1 MTGLGGP
8 DDALASIRREIDDI
22 DEGLLALLERRFA
35 ATERVRAL
43 KPPNGSP
50 MRPAREAEILRK
62 LLSQPGSNLTH
73 DLVLRFWRAIVSQST
88 LNQAPV
94 TIHVSRRL
102 NASIGLRL
110 RIRDYFGAMP
120 VEECRDEAQAL
131 LQINAT
137 PADLCIVETDG
148 PWVDPFI
155 EGKAGNA
162 QVIGVLPFLR
172 DDPEPKLL
180 IFGHARA
187 EATGDDE
194 TLIVSDGQLPRDF
207 APRPLWQMKAG
218 QRRLSCLPGFLSE
231 HESPLISLA
240 KSNAS
245 LNLKVAGRYPSA
257 MAVRP

>member
-8 DDALASIRREIDDI
+8 DDALASIRREIDGI

-35 ATERVRAL
+35 VTERVRAL
-43 KPPNGSP
+43 KPVNGSP

-62 LLSQPGSNLTH
+62 LLGQPGSNLTS
-73 DLVLRFWRAIVSQST
+73 DLVLRVWRAIVSQST

-94 TIHVSRRL
+94 AIHVSRRL

-110 RIRDYFGAMP
+110 RIRDHFGTTP

-131 LQINAT
+131 LQVNAA
-137 PADLCIVETDG
+137 PADLCIVETAS
-148 PWVDPFI
+148 PWVEAFAD
-155 EGKAGNA
+155 GNAGTA

-180 IFGHARA
+180 VFGHARA

-207 APRPLWQMKAG
+207 APRPLWQVKVG

-231 HESPLISLA
+231 HESPLVSLA
-240 KSNAS
+240 RSNAL
-245 LNLKVAGRYPSA
+245 LNLKVAGRYPSP
-257 MAVRP
+257 MAGRP

>member
-1 MTGLGGP
+1 
-8 DDALASIRREIDDI
+8 LASIRREIDGI

-35 ATERVRAL
+35 VTERVRAL
-43 KPPNGSP
+43 KPVNGSP
-50 MRPAREAEILRK
+50 MRPAREAEILRT
-62 LLSQPGSNLTH
+62 LLGQPGSNLTS
-73 DLVLRFWRAIVSQST
+73 DLVLRVWRAIVSQST

-94 TIHVSRRL
+94 VIHVSKKL

-110 RIRDYFGAMP
+110 RIRDYFGTTP

-131 LQINAT
+131 LQVNAS
-137 PADLCIVETDG
+137 PVDLCIVETAS
-148 PWVDPFI
+148 PWVEAFAD
-155 EGKAGNA
+155 GSAGTA

-172 DDPEPKLL
+172 EDPEPKLL
-180 IFGHARA
+180 VFGHARA

-207 APRPLWQMKAG
+207 APRALWQMKVG

-240 KSNAS
+240 KSNAA
-245 LNLKVAGRYPSA
+245 LNLKVAGRYPSPVA
-257 MAVRP
+257 GRP